1 MSIAEGHYNLK
12 IKFIKPLYSEGK
24 MYLETGAIIKQM
36 ENKRVVTDI
45 IEIKNV
51 FLTKMDC
58 DLIPFYATKGRRIFP
73 FWVELEKLD

>member
-1 MSIAEGHYNLK
+1 
-12 IKFIKPLYSEGK
+12 
-24 MYLETGAIIKQM
+24 MYLETGAIISQM
-36 ENKRVVTDI
+36 KNDKVDTDI
-45 IEIKNV
+45 IEMKNI